1 MCILPAHPAQH
12 WSSVSDAYGVNVWD
26 IYPACQIAGVCSD
39 DTVLV
44 DGAFGATIHWDKFQ
58 KVANTRR
65 KRSWKRL
72 AIQTILH
79 GAPHYFVIGMVLF
92 RAGWD
97 VSNIFADLSDVISDG
112 LEKKGERWA
121 LFFECIGFILIAMAC
136 FVFVSSPYLT
146 RLLYGGRFCK
156 YNLRCNK
163 QERRQF
169 TNSLFQ
175 GAHKRSSSALKG
187 TSISRQSSP
196 RFLAIDWVASA
207 GHSTGPLFHAT
218 ARMSSAKVL
227 AWTRQRTH

>member
-1 MCILPAHPAQH
+1 LFTDILQGDHSYALMGLLRIRPKIDATDTQFQAFARLSLANDSDMLLERLMCISPAHPAQH
-12 WSSVSDAYGVNVWD
+12 WSSVSDAYGINVWD

-72 AIQTILH
+72 AIQAMLH

-97 VSNIFADLSDVISDG
+97 ISNILGDIKFLTSNG
-112 LEKKGERWA
+112 LKTKGKHWA
-121 LFFECIGFILIAMAC
+121 LFFESIGFILIAIAC
-136 FVFVSSPYLT
+136 YVFVSSPYLT

-156 YNLRCNK
+156 HTFHCNN
-163 QERRQF
+163 QERE
-169 TNSLFQ
+169 
-175 GAHKRSSSALKG
+175 
-187 TSISRQSSP
+187 
-196 RFLAIDWVASA
+196 
-207 GHSTGPLFHAT
+207 AT
-218 ARMSSAKVL
+218 Y
-227 AWTRQRTH
+227 